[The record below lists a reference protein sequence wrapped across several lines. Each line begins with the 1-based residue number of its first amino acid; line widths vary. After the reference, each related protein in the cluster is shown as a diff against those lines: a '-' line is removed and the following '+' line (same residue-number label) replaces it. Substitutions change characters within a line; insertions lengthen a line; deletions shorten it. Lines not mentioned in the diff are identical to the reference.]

1 MNSYKEITNKYLK
14 HNKKRS
20 ILTICGVILSVALIT
35 SIGLFI
41 KSMQNTFV
49 QDAIRDYGSFHVSIT
64 NSDDKGYSQITN
76 NPKIEKVGLGEK
88 WDKSSLK
95 SSKSIELTKFNKNA
109 LELLP
114 YKAVEGRLPKAE
126 GEIALENWIINYLDN
141 SPKIGDNV
149 KLKLSNGEIKEFK
162 LTGFIKNNAYNQYRG
177 IATGI
182 TYSDKFNISKST
194 IFMSISKK
202 ADISDTVKELKGTF
216 KNVGTNEEYIRLL
229 GEGENKDINN
239 SLYSI
244 AAFIIGI
251 VVIATVAVIYNS
263 FQISVVERIK
273 QFGLLRAVGATP
285 AQIRSIVLREAT
297 VISLI
302 GIPIG
307 LLSGVFAIFV
317 VSQVFKMMSN
327 SAFEQLNVVIS
338 YKILAISALVGLVSI
353 YVSALIPARFAS
365 KISPL
370 TAISSRNSIV
380 KEKIRKNRGRIAKK
394 FLNINSLMA
403 FKNIKRNKK
412 RFNITVFSIVISITL
427 FIFFSSFTNMTMN
440 FTQPKTEDDNVHFF
454 VMGVLDN
461 KGGSSLTDNIIDKI
475 KGNSEV
481 KEVITTRENYISKAL
496 ISNDKKEKEP
506 EDLVPKIYPNTN
518 FNSKEMI
525 KLNTAFD
532 VYDDT
537 KLEKTK
543 NYITAGKID
552 KEKMAKDNEVII
564 IKDNLIRGEKGM
576 YEGPLTNLK
585 PGDSFYIYKNALL
598 YNENNIKVNDKVN
611 TFNKK
616 DMVKVKVGA
625 VVDQPPY
632 MFDANNGQYLQI
644 IVSKDA
650 FKNICGKDINE
661 IPYNSAGIIL
671 KDEKGEQEFQ
681 KWIQPLSDNSGVKLI
696 NTIKQNEQGRSSILQ
711 LQILMY
717 GFIAVISLIG
727 GVNIIN
733 TITTNLILRRKE
745 IASLN
750 ALGMTYRNIR
760 AMILTEGILYAVYGS
775 IYGGVIGTGLSYLSS
790 ANFRNLK
797 SFKWTI
803 PWQTIGIAVGT
814 AIFISLI
821 AVIRPLNKIKSEN
834 TIEVIRGEE

>member
-49 QDAIRDYGSFHVSIT
+49 QEAIKDYGSFHVSIT
-64 NSDDKGYSQITN
+64 NSDDKGYSKITD
-76 NPKIEKVGLGEK
+76 NPKIEKVGLSEK
-88 WDKSSLK
+88 WDRISLK
-95 SSKSIELTKFNKNA
+95 SSKTIELTKFDNNA

-114 YKAVEGRLPKAE
+114 HKAVEGRLPKAE

-141 SPKIGDNV
+141 SPKVGDNV
-149 KLKLSNGEIKEFK
+149 KLKLSNGGVREFK

-182 TYSDKFNISKST
+182 TYSDKFNINKST
-194 IFMSISKK
+194 ILINISKK

-216 KNVGTNEEYIRLL
+216 KNVGTNEDYIRLL
-229 GEGENKDINN
+229 GEGENKDIND
-239 SLYSI
+239 SLYSV

-251 VVIATVAVIYNS
+251 VVIATMAVIYNS

-285 AQIRSIVLREAT
+285 AQIRRIVLREST
-297 VISLI
+297 VMSLI

-317 VSQVFKMMSN
+317 VSQVFNMMSN
-327 SAFEQLNVVIS
+327 SMFAQLNVVIS

-394 FLNINSLMA
+394 FLSINSLMA
-403 FKNIKRNKK
+403 FKNIKRNRK

-427 FIFFSSFTNMTMN
+427 FIFFSSFINMTMH
-440 FTQPKTEDDNVHFF
+440 FTQKKTENDNVHFF

-461 KGGSSLTDNIIDKI
+461 KGNSSLTENMIDKI
-475 KGNSEV
+475 KGNNEV
-481 KEVITTRENYISKAL
+481 KEVITTRENYMSKAL
-496 ISNDKKEKEP
+496 ISKDKKEKEP
-506 EDLVPKIYPNTN
+506 ESIVPDIYTNTS
-518 FNSKEMI
+518 FNGNEMI
-525 KLNTAFD
+525 ALNTAFD
-532 VYDDT
+532 VYDDI
-537 KLEKTK
+537 KLERTK
-543 NYITAGKID
+543 SYVTAGKIN
-552 KEKMAKDNEVII
+552 KEKMSKDNEIII
-564 IKDNLIRGEKGM
+564 IKDNLIRGKKGM
-576 YEGPLTNLK
+576 YEGPLTSLK
-585 PGDSFYIYKNALL
+585 PGDSLYIYKNALL
-598 YNENNIKVNDKVN
+598 FNENNVKVNSKVN
-611 TFNKK
+611 TFNKE
-616 DMVKVKVGA
+616 DMIKVKVGA
-625 VVDQPPY
+625 VVDQAPY
-632 MFDANNGQYLQI
+632 MFNANSGRNLQI
-644 IVSKDA
+644 IVSKNA
-650 FKNICGKDINE
+650 FKNICGKDINK
-661 IPYNSAGIIL
+661 IPYNSAGIVL
-671 KDEKGEQEFQ
+671 KDEKGEQKFQ

-696 NTIKQNEQGRSSILQ
+696 NTIKQNEEGRSSILQ
-711 LQILMY
+711 VQILMY

-745 IASLN
+745 IASLS
-750 ALGMTYRNIR
+750 ALGMTYKNIR

-775 IYGGVIGTGLSYLSS
+775 IYGGVIGTVLAYSNS

-803 PWQTIGIAVGT
+803 PWATIGIAVCT

-821 AVIRPLNKIKSEN
+821 AVIRPLNKIKREN
-834 TIEVIRGEE
+834 IIEVIRGEE

>member
-285 AQIRSIVLREAT
+285 AQIKRSYC
-297 VISLI
+297 
-302 GIPIG
+302 
-307 LLSGVFAIFV
+307 
-317 VSQVFKMMSN
+317 N
-327 SAFEQLNVVIS
+327 
-338 YKILAISALVGLVSI
+338 
-353 YVSALIPARFAS
+353 
-365 KISPL
+365 
-370 TAISSRNSIV
+370 
-380 KEKIRKNRGRIAKK
+380 
-394 FLNINSLMA
+394 
-403 FKNIKRNKK
+403 
-412 RFNITVFSIVISITL
+412 
-427 FIFFSSFTNMTMN
+427 
-440 FTQPKTEDDNVHFF
+440 
-454 VMGVLDN
+454 
-461 KGGSSLTDNIIDKI
+461 
-475 KGNSEV
+475 
-481 KEVITTRENYISKAL
+481 
-496 ISNDKKEKEP
+496 
-506 EDLVPKIYPNTN
+506 
-518 FNSKEMI
+518 
-525 KLNTAFD
+525 
-532 VYDDT
+532 
-537 KLEKTK
+537 
-543 NYITAGKID
+543 
-552 KEKMAKDNEVII
+552 
-564 IKDNLIRGEKGM
+564 
-576 YEGPLTNLK
+576 
-585 PGDSFYIYKNALL
+585 
-598 YNENNIKVNDKVN
+598 
-611 TFNKK
+611 
-616 DMVKVKVGA
+616 
-625 VVDQPPY
+625 
-632 MFDANNGQYLQI
+632 
-644 IVSKDA
+644 
-650 FKNICGKDINE
+650 
-661 IPYNSAGIIL
+661 
-671 KDEKGEQEFQ
+671 
-681 KWIQPLSDNSGVKLI
+681 
-696 NTIKQNEQGRSSILQ
+696 
-711 LQILMY
+711 
-717 GFIAVISLIG
+717 
-727 GVNIIN
+727 
-733 TITTNLILRRKE
+733 
-745 IASLN
+745 
-750 ALGMTYRNIR
+750 
-760 AMILTEGILYAVYGS
+760 
-775 IYGGVIGTGLSYLSS
+775 
-790 ANFRNLK
+790 
-797 SFKWTI
+797 
-803 PWQTIGIAVGT
+803 
-814 AIFISLI
+814 
-821 AVIRPLNKIKSEN
+821 
-834 TIEVIRGEE
+834 